1 MANIWEKIY
10 VEWCLLLNHIF
21 ETPDYWKLQNIR
33 IMITIKQI
41 VSVQLSNNFIFL
53 EKKKSSHA
61 WLLLKIHE
69 LHKNA
74 NKINEDLSCCRPNC
88 QALCW
93 QPTFNEV
100 YHDQI
105 IVIVIELLYKFSWWC
120 YLKKVHLWKFKF
132 MLFIIPHEQILKW
145 TKV

>member
-1 MANIWEKIY
+1 MYYTIIFIM
-10 VEWCLLLNHIF
+10 LLTSKSHFWDTWLLKTSKHYNHDHHK
-21 ETPDYWKLQNIR
+21 T
-33 IMITIKQI
+33 
-41 VSVQLSNNFIFL
+41 VSYFL
-53 EKKKSSHA
+53 RKKSSHA

-105 IVIVIELLYKFSWWC
+105 IVIVIELLYKFSWWF
-120 YLKKVHLWKFKF
+120 YFQKAHLWKF
-132 MLFIIPHEQILKW
+132 MLFMILICW
-145 TKV
+145 YMTQP